1 MNLYDYAIQMSRDG
15 EEFFRTLTKQ
25 VKNPGLR
32 KILIILANDQ
42 ATHRRDFAKRKKA
55 EGAALVDAWNLDG
68 AINPFAARLK
78 KLGSGEKVD
87 ENMPAA
93 ELYRR
98 GQALDRE
105 CGEFYLKKAA
115 RVKDPRLKQ
124 AFLTVAEEQRKHYFT
139 LEHLINFILE
149 PQQGPLENAEWNVP
163 EPVE

>member
-15 EEFFRTLTKQ
+15 EDFFRTLNQQ
-25 VKNPGLR
+25 VKKPGLR
-32 KILIILANDQ
+32 KILTVLAEDQ
-42 ATHRRDFAKRKKA
+42 ATHRRDFARKKKA
-55 EGAALVDAWNLDG
+55 GGASLEDAWNLDG

-105 CGEFYLKKAA
+105 CEEFYLKKAS

-124 AFLTVAEEQRKHYFT
+124 AFLTLAEEQRKHYFT

-149 PQQGPLENAEWNVP
+149 PQQGPLENAEWNAPDPP
-163 EPVE
+163 E